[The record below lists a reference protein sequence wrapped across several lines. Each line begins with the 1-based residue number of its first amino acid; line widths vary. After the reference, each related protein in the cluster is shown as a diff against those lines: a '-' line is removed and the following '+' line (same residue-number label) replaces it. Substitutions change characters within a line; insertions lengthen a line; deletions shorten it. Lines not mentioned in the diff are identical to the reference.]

1 MSLKPTLLATVIA
14 VVLAGAPTAFS
25 APPSGDAG
33 AGKDVFMKKCKT
45 CHGED
50 GQGNQGM
57 AKLLKT
63 TITPLDSDEV
73 QTKSDADIKTVITQ
87 GKDKMKPVQG
97 LSDSDIDNVIAYVRT
112 FKKK

>member
-1 MSLKPTLLATVIA
+1 MSLKPTLLAAVIA
-14 VVLAGAPTAFS
+14 VVLAGASTAFS
-25 APPSGDAG
+25 APPTGDAA

-97 LSDSDIDNVIAYVRT
+97 LSDSDIGNVIAFVRT